1 MNRSKTLALFSLAL
15 AAAGAAVWAQSP
27 EAVAAFTARHEAMER
42 VGDAMKAL
50 GDIAKKQ
57 APFDAAVVKK
67 NATTIDES
75 LAVASKHFTAGS
87 EKAGKTRAK
96 AEIWTSRADFD
107 RLLGEARSA
116 AAALAKVGDEAAYRP
131 ALGALGQSCK
141 SCHDMYRAPEN

>member
-1 MNRSKTLALFSLAL
+1 MTLSKTLVLSSLAL
-15 AAAGAAVWAQSP
+15 GAAAALASAQSP
-27 EAVAAFTARHEAMER
+27 AATEAFNARHAAMEQ

-50 GDIAKKQ
+50 GAIAKKQ

-75 LAVASKHFTAGS
+75 LGTASKNFTPGS
-87 EKAGKTRAK
+87 DKVEKTRAK
-96 AEIWTSRADFD
+96 AEIWTDRADFD

-116 AAALAKVGDEAAYRP
+116 AAALAKVSDEAAYRP

-141 SCHDMYRAPEN
+141 ACHDMYRAPEN